1 MLHCVAGLLI
11 GSERR
16 HQASC
21 QYPEKPTR
29 ALQVPLETDDH
40 KTVISTSSLPIHCP
54 LPSTHTLN
62 YHTSCQHP
70 EKEPVRAQVQL
81 ETGDQKTVTC
91 TSSQFTQLPF
101 SSTRKLNYDEAF
113 CEDHMDT
120 VSACASQWQ
129 SNDYGTEEPGSST
142 YSKLRTLSIA
152 SMPENVDAL
161 SINSAPAI
169 LHRTTSSESLC
180 SSWSSFQYET
190 SWPNLSAASYV
201 CHSPNFD
208 DGISFE
214 TPKTSSMFVDPSPLP
229 SSFHLD
235 TSMEILH
242 ITPCGPHSFDP
253 YFSSVKRAV
262 DRNNQRHSFYC
273 SSLSSASISKCS
285 TGTQTHFDSDE
296 DLTLDPETRLY
307 AQTNSV
313 CRTDSGL
320 WPESEHICTDSQ
332 YMSPCRTQNNSWSCS
347 SSDNDSVID
356 DIEDIFY
363 RRKQIASMESDTQ
376 TRPRHSACCVIL

>member
-1 MLHCVAGLLI
+1 MIHCVAGLLI

-16 HQASC
+16 HQASS
-21 QYPEKPTR
+21 QYPEKPAR

-40 KTVISTSSLPIHCP
+40 RTVISTSSLPIHCP

-91 TSSQFTQLPF
+91 SSSRPTQLPF
-101 SSTRKLNYDEAF
+101 SSTHKLNYDEAF
-113 CEDHMDT
+113 CEDLMDT
-120 VSACASQWQ
+120 ASAGASQWQ
-129 SNDYGTEEPGSST
+129 SNDYVTEEPGSST
-142 YSKLRTLSIA
+142 HNKLQTLSIA

-169 LHRTTSSESLC
+169 LHRTSSSESLC

-201 CHSPNFD
+201 CHSPDFD
-208 DGISFE
+208 DEVFI
-214 TPKTSSMFVDPSPLP
+214 KTSQTSSIFPNPSPLP
-229 SSFHLD
+229 SSFHPD
-235 TSMEILH
+235 TCMEIPRT
-242 ITPCGPHSFDP
+242 TPCAPHSFDP

-262 DRNNQRHSFYC
+262 DRNNKRHSFYC
-273 SSLSSASISKCS
+273 SSLSSSSISKCS

-296 DLTLDPETRLY
+296 ALTLHPETKLY

-313 CRTDSGL
+313 GLYKSDHGL
-320 WPESEHICTDSQ
+320 WPESEHICTDS
-332 YMSPCRTQNNSWSCS
+332 PCRTQNNSWSCN

-363 RRKQIASMESDTQ
+363 RRKRIASMESDTQ
-376 TRPRHSACCVIL
+376 TSPRACCVIL